1 MSMEAEKSEF
11 ERLNLEDLYRLPLHR
26 FLGLQEKN
34 FDAANNCIRFEMQP
48 DLVGNF
54 HFNILHGGVI
64 ASIFDV
70 LGAFILIKNDIWRIK
85 VESGKSK
92 NKIKG
97 GTINLRVD
105 YLKPGRGTRFVAS
118 GSILHHGNKIAVVQG
133 ELRNEFDELIAVG
146 TGTYLV
152 G

>member
-1 MSMEAEKSEF
+1 MEAEKSEF
-11 ERLNLEDLYRLPLHR
+11 ESLSLEDLYRLPLHR
-26 FLGLQEKN
+26 LLGLEEKCYDIEN
-34 FDAANNCIRFEMQP
+34 GCIRFEMRP
-48 DLVGNF
+48 ELVGNF

-70 LGAFILIKNDIWRIK
+70 LGAFILIKDDIWRIK
-85 VESGKSK
+85 IESTKTK

-97 GTINLRVD
+97 GTVNLHVE

-118 GSILHHGNKIAVVQG
+118 GRILHQGNKIAVVHG
-133 ELRNEFDELIAVG
+133 ELRNELDELIAVG